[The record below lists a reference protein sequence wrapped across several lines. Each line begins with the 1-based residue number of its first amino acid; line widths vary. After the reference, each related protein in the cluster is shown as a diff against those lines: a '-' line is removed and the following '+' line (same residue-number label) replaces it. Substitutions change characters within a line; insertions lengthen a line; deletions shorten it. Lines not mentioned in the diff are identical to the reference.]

1 MLNDN
6 NPTTK
11 QVPIDSSTKFCIVEV
26 DNLQAW
32 FNYVLGQKKQRTQK
46 FVVNKNE
53 YCGSTWIY
61 RGQSDAEWQLTSSFQ
76 RQANIY
82 PHSIRNLERSLR
94 GKEHAAISSFKAKAW
109 QYVDNHEMTDLEW
122 LMLMRH
128 HGVPTRLVD
137 FTDSP
142 TIALYF
148 ALEDNPKGNFTI
160 WALNRD
166 AMEDA
171 YTRSL
176 VGTKIPGIVELFS
189 KYGDKAND
197 VLNDE
202 NPTDPI
208 VIKALSYFD
217 NFSLS
222 GATVE
227 MRNESNRR
235 LANAILSTPLD
246 KEPSFPPDVGAIWF
260 YPEKPSPRMKAQQG
274 LFLMPLSMGQPFADS
289 LYNSLNIVAPIKMDH
304 VPTIKVS
311 EIHKCSSEMA
321 NINLMKFVFPQEL
334 LPAARDVL
342 LLSNCSRDNLYPD
355 IDGVAMH
362 VKDLMRES
370 LSGYM
375 IFDLNNLK
383 TFTN

>member
-1 MLNDN
+1 MLYDN
-6 NPTTK
+6 NPTIK

-26 DNLQAW
+26 DDLHAW
-32 FNYVLGQKKQRTQK
+32 FDYVLGQIKQRTEK
-46 FVVNKNE
+46 IVVNKNE

-76 RQANIY
+76 RQAKGY
-82 PHSIRNLERSLR
+82 PHSIRNHERSLR
-94 GKEHAAISSFKAKAW
+94 GKEQAAISSFKAKAW
-109 QYVDNHEMTDLEW
+109 QYVDNHEMTHLEW

-148 ALEDNPKGNFTI
+148 ALEDDPKGNFAI

-176 VGTKIPGIVELFS
+176 VGTKIPGMEELFS
-189 KYGDKAND
+189 KYGNNANT
-197 VLNDE
+197 VLHDA

-208 VIKALSYFD
+208 VLKALSHLD
-217 NFSLS
+217 NLSLS

-227 MRNESNRR
+227 MRNDFNRR
-235 LANAILSTPLD
+235 LADAILSTPLD
-246 KEPSFPPDVGAIWF
+246 REPSFPSDVGAIWF
-260 YPEKPSPRMKAQQG
+260 YPEKPTPRMKAQQG
-274 LFLMPLSMGQPFADS
+274 LFLMPLYIGQPFEDS
-289 LYNSLNIVAPIKMDH
+289 LCNSLNIVTPVKMDN
-304 VPTIKVS
+304 VPTFKVS

-321 NINLMKFVFPQEL
+321 CTHLIKFVFPQEL
-334 LPAARDVL
+334 LPAVRDVL

-362 VKDLMRES
+362 VKDVMRES
-370 LSGYM
+370 LSGYKV
-375 IFDLNNLK
+375 FSLPNL
-383 TFTN
+383 TTATN